1 MVDLVLILK
10 GIAIGTAN
18 VIPGVSGGTIAL
30 ITNIYERLINALKNF
45 NFTAIKLLFKGK
57 IKELIEYI
65 DFYFLL
71 QVFTGV
77 LIALFSVAFLLKYL
91 FLHYPIYTWAYFF
104 GLIIGSA
111 WIIIKGLKSLR
122 WWDWLLLLIGISIPI
137 LMVFMSPI
145 NENDNLFYIL

>member
-91 FLHYPIYTWAYFF
+91 FALSYLYMGILFWINNRLGLDNNKRFEITKMVGLVVIINRNIYTYFN
-104 GLIIGSA
+104 
-111 WIIIKGLKSLR
+111 
-122 WWDWLLLLIGISIPI
+122 GIYESHK
-137 LMVFMSPI
+137 
-145 NENDNLFYIL
+145 